1 MFNKQNQYI
10 FKGEQLMASSIIEM
24 AAEILAAH
32 ASTTPMTSDEL
43 IAELQNIHS
52 ALQSLEAGKEV
63 TVAGDETKTV
73 ISLKEAFKKNEV
85 ICLVCGKGGFKTLT
99 RHLNTSHNMKPKEY
113 KKQFGIPSKQPLS
126 AKSLTEARRKV
137 AQERGLGNNLAKAR
151 AVKAANV
158 AAKKTKPAKSAA
170 KPAPKTRV
178 AKARK

>member
-1 MFNKQNQYI
+1 
-10 FKGEQLMASSIIEM
+10 M

-63 TVAGDETKTV
+63 AVTGEEVKTT

-85 ICLVCGKGGFKTLT
+85 ICMVCGKGGFKTLT
-99 RHLNTSHNMKPKEY
+99 RHLNSAHNMKPKEY
-113 KKQFGIPSKQPLS
+113 KKQFGIPSTQPLS

-151 AVKAANV
+151 AVRAANT
-158 AAKKTKPAKSAA
+158 AAKKAKPAKVTTKAAPKPKTA
-170 KPAPKTRV
+170 KPK
-178 AKARK
+178 K